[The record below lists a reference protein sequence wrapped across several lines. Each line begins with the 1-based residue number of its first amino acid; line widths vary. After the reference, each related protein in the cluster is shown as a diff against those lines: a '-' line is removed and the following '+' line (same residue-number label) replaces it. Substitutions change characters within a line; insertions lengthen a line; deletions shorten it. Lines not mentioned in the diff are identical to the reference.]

1 MLTSVLLNL
10 IHFDYHYPLHTLQLQ
25 LIRQNLAKF
34 LNANYSRSTSIATY
48 ADNNNAPNI
57 YTYCTASTAEGF
69 TGLIFA
75 MLESK

>member
-1 MLTSVLLNL
+1 MQIVLALQVLLL
-10 IHFDYHYPLHTLQLQ
+10 MQI
-25 LIRQNLAKF
+25 
-34 LNANYSRSTSIATY
+34 
-48 ADNNNAPNI
+48 DNNNAPNI